1 MKFLLFEQNS
11 RKMFGSFDNVRD
23 FEQNVRLFEQSIV
36 DFESKSKTYNDLVI
50 LSPKGEFP

>member
-1 MKFLLFEQNS
+1 
-11 RKMFGSFDNVRD
+11 MFGSFDNVRD

-36 DFESKSKTYNDLVI
+36 DFESKSKTYIDLVI